1 MKNLKS
7 MFEVSLIIPTYN
19 ESKNL
24 EPLLEE
30 IFAFVDRDNIDLE
43 IIFVDDN
50 SPDGTGEVAE
60 GLKQK
65 YPVKVIHRS
74 GKLGLG
80 SAVREG
86 FKLSTRPYLGV
97 MDADLSHDPVIINRL
112 IQGLGEYDI
121 TIGSRFE
128 GGSEVENWVWWRKM
142 ISLAGV
148 TTTRILTGARD
159 PLSGYF
165 FLRREVIESVPLST
179 QGYKILFEILI
190 KGKYKKLKEFPFTF
204 RSRKFSTSKLSSKE
218 YLLFFWQVVSYGW
231 YKLVH

>member
-1 MKNLKS
+1 

-30 IFAFVDRDNIDLE
+30 IFALVDREKIGLE

-50 SPDGTGEVAE
+50 SPDGTGDVAE
-60 GLKQK
+60 ALKEK

-86 FKLSTRPYLGV
+86 FKASSRPYLGV
-97 MDADLSHDPVIINRL
+97 MDADLSHDPEIISRL
-112 IQGLGEYDI
+112 IQALGDYDI
-121 TIGSRFE
+121 AIGSRFE
-128 GGSEVENWVWWRKM
+128 DGSEVEKWAWWRKL
-142 ISLAGV
+142 ISLSGV
-148 TTTRILTGARD
+148 TMTRVLTGTRD

-165 FLRREVIESVPLST
+165 FLRREVIEGVPLT
-179 QGYKILFEILI
+179 TTGYKILFEILV
-190 KGKYKKLKEFPFTF
+190 KGKSKKIKEFPFKF
-204 RSRKFSTSKLSSKE
+204 RSRKFSASKLSSKE
-218 YLLFFWQVVSYGW
+218 YWLFFWQIISYGW
-231 YKLVH
+231 YKIVH